1 MIGAVALEE
10 RVARDEDVE
19 GSAAAAGALRRARVA
34 AWPSFPWK
42 NPTLSAGAHVRS
54 SRRQFSRRLA
64 GATTSAGSFTGA
76 PFLKPR
82 VVKSFW
88 LATSA
93 ASALVCF
100 FSFPT
105 DAHPPTPF
113 SFRRRE
119 HARYATVCAV
129 FPRPISSARIAP
141 GTSCS
146 SSNSRKLTPIIWYGL
161 SVRARDA
168 SPAIS
173 KTSSAVTSARAAAD
187 PDRFAP
193 PGDRGPSRRATS
205 RPSASRRR
213 REICAHRAS
222 AGSSGYSAYASN
234 RYPRRA
240 RLVTLIL
247 RRSEIEHDPVVAR
260 LVVVDSN
267 GRARRLGPSRRRPV
281 RGGHQALALRLA
293 GPGRRRAFASPR
305 LLRHAR
311 LRIGARDLASRRAPA
326 RPRTRRCRCPARACA

>member
-1 MIGAVALEE
+1 MRTSKAPPPPPE
-10 RVARDEDVE
+10 R
-19 GSAAAAGALRRARVA
+19 SAAARVA

-76 PFLKPR
+76 PLFR
-82 VVKSFW
+82 EVSFW

-93 ASALVCF
+93 ASALVF
-100 FSFPT
+100 FVVVPT

-161 SVRARDA
+161 SDRARDV
-168 SPAIS
+168 SPATS
-173 KTSSAVTSARAAAD
+173 KTSSAVTSARDAGS
-187 PDRFAP
+187 DRFEP
-193 PGDRGPSRRATS
+193 PGDKGPSRRATS

-222 AGSSGYSAYASN
+222 AASSGSSAYASESLPAFSIASSSPSSSSPA
-234 RYPRRA
+234 RSSTIRSSPASSSSMVMGALAASARRA
-240 RLVTLIL
+240 AALSAADI
-247 RRSEIEHDPVVAR
+247 
-260 LVVVDSN
+260 
-267 GRARRLGPSRRRPV
+267 RRLRCGS
-281 RGGHQALALRLA
+281 L
-293 GPGRRRAFASPR
+293 GPGGDAPSPP
-305 LLRHAR
+305 
-311 LRIGARDLASRRAPA
+311 LASSDTRVSASERAI
-326 RPRTRRCRCPARACA
+326 